1 MRDQSLCCCIQ
12 APSFDAGTAWNH
24 DVLQQRHN
32 LASIPSASGGSRSHM
47 APLAAWS
54 SCGPEL
60 ARTVLRCCTGVLQ
73 TACCIVSYHPTLR
86 DLTAAIPD
94 RSSISIVNAVLSGP
108 SIHLSGAIAKSSREK
123 PQRWR
128 SETAGPL
135 AHCPTFRF
143 LGTRGGSRLVSGTNK
158 YLVNN
163 FRPFASR
170 LRPSLRV
177 TLDRGIDATAS
188 GQGSQGQT
196 DPGRMCAM
204 NVLFPQ
210 HDLPN
215 LGLMMKGVRQGC
227 APPFASPSLR

>member
-1 MRDQSLCCCIQ
+1 M
-12 APSFDAGTAWNH
+12 
-24 DVLQQRHN
+24 
-32 LASIPSASGGSRSHM
+32 
-47 APLAAWS
+47 
-54 SCGPEL
+54 
-60 ARTVLRCCTGVLQ
+60 
-73 TACCIVSYHPTLR
+73 
-86 DLTAAIPD
+86 
-94 RSSISIVNAVLSGP
+94 
-108 SIHLSGAIAKSSREK
+108 
-123 PQRWR
+123 
-128 SETAGPL
+128 
-135 AHCPTFRF
+135 
-143 LGTRGGSRLVSGTNK
+143 SGTNK